1 MFKIAAFIE
10 FDKSITQKILSK
22 KKMVKKNFGNQT
34 YLNHPVHLTL
44 FTLKIQRISELKKI
58 YLEDKRKIS
67 KSLLI
72 NVRSADIFIDDP
84 LTHGHTIFYKI
95 KKNKRIQE
103 TQLIHLKKIN
113 KKIKVLKNDIDLFD
127 IPILK
132 RNYKKYGFPFIGK
145 VWIPHTTI
153 ASIKNIKSN
162 HKFVNNFLK
171 SKMNLKCVVNEIK
184 FYKIVKDKHDFLFSV
199 RNN

>member
-1 MFKIAAFIE
+1 M
-10 FDKSITQKILSK
+10 
-22 KKMVKKNFGNQT
+22 
-34 YLNHPVHLTL
+34 
-44 FTLKIQRISELKKI
+44 
-58 YLEDKRKIS
+58 
-67 KSLLI
+67 
-72 NVRSADIFIDDP
+72 
-84 LTHGHTIFYKI
+84 
-95 KKNKRIQE
+95 
-103 TQLIHLKKIN
+103 
-113 KKIKVLKNDIDLFD
+113 FD